1 MQNLYVECLNRNSK
15 TIVAKVFMLKVV
27 SFLVMNTIKEKSAM
41 GLSCDDLLVEAKEVL
56 NTPVVGMTTYG
67 NRYDYLTKPLMTD
80 LNNRLERAIKQANPS
95 AQQHAWMGGIDR
107 FMLVMKELTIGLVD
121 SLSLIKDEVVDTAD
135 ALVKQHNIEIKVVEL
150 GRTWIFEAKSFSGF
164 DEIVM
169 GDWFVNGTKKPKL
182 DVSGEGVWLFSLFK
196 EIAFFMTTQKEVG
209 EVSKLM
215 DLK

>member
-95 AQQHAWMGGIDR
+95 AQQHAWMGSIDQ

-121 SLSLIKDEVVDTAD
+121 SLSFIKDEVVDTAD

-196 EIAFFMTTQKEVG
+196 EIAFFMTTQKEVD

-215 DLK
+215 DLN